1 MLTNKKNIEVV
12 GKVASKELN
21 LSKESADALQK
32 GLSLAQKMSHVYF
45 GTEHLFVAI
54 LESKS
59 RKIQKLSQIG
69 LTAKKFKNELNKIAT
84 YPLGILA
91 KPSQEIIPEENMGI
105 MEYLGTDLVQ
115 LARENK
121 LDPVVGREKEI
132 DQLVNILSRRKKNN
146 PIVVGEA
153 GVGKTVLIEGLAQRI
168 ANRVVHPSLS
178 EAKIVSLDVAS
189 IVAGSKMRGDVEE
202 KIMSI
207 IEEVTESNNTILFI
221 DEIHNI
227 INSGGFGPS

>member
-1 MLTNKKNIEVV
+1 MCSSDLILLNEESLARKAVTSMGVSVSDIIAILTNRKNIEVV

-32 GLSLAQKMSHVYF
+32 GLGLAQKMSHVYF

-69 LTAKKFKNELNKIAT
+69 LTAEKFKNELNKIAT

-153 GVGKTVLIEGLAQRI
+153 GVGKTVLIEGLTQRI
-168 ANRVVHPSLS
+168 TNQ
-178 EAKIVSLDVAS
+178 
-189 IVAGSKMRGDVEE
+189 
-202 KIMSI
+202 
-207 IEEVTESNNTILFI
+207 
-221 DEIHNI
+221 
-227 INSGGFGPS
+227 